1 MQQEITES
9 GPCYKGDETLVPCP
23 RRSTLQI
30 WPAEDSTVNSR
41 LQQKQMSKGNKIIQC
56 SSLGSLDTPITCFL
70 MDEEGTDR
78 CMPKHLVWESLE
90 AFQW

>member
-23 RRSTLQI
+23 RRCTLQI

-41 LQQKQMSKGNKIIQC
+41 LQQKQMSKDNKDFQF
-56 SSLGSLDTPITCFL
+56 SSLGFCDTPITCLL
-70 MDEEGTDR
+70 MGEEGTDR
-78 CMPKHLVWESLE
+78 CMHLVWESLE